1 MRPAAGQMDPDTN
14 TVFVCD
20 SPVREYVKWAMHGK
34 LPRALL
40 PTVLHELTHH
50 WCLSGCVGRAL
61 AELSLESQEHL
72 AASPLFPLYAD
83 DIVLAQWDTVE
94 FARALL
100 EPLLEGMAMFAQF
113 DVYPGPSP
121 VLSGTLAMLGRL
133 FPPEEDET
141 AADVIDALR
150 HRLIEY
156 RLSDQALRSKS
167 GLLVQAMSSRN
178 GGYLLG
184 YLSVKNLWMQARK
197 ASPRLAD
204 ADLFLLYLRNL
215 VFDDAGFVDKL
226 LDAGAQALHGTQAFD
241 GLASHLNER
250 LKLLSAPDLEQR
262 VAEME
267 EALEKYS
274 DLEGHGRCIYLDD
287 QLVEDVNWRLY
298 QRLRAIAPGLKDLK
312 GPDLKG
318 MTRAEKLH
326 AIREFGAA
334 LDRAATGIDKVDPA
348 DLQRLLRIWAHLLHR
363 AIVCLRVDQ
372 VECETG
378 ADGRCT
384 VYANGDPVFSATARP
399 KRKPDGRNPASLA
412 LYYLPDEYEIA
423 LVCVDDKGALFALF
437 GDRVSAT
444 QQETLTQAIRIVLG
458 DHDRRE
464 ILGSYL
470 RMHAGLRDEPLLR
483 PGAVARLA
491 EHFYFNHA
499 MRFVVDA
506 HLDACLKTL
515 RTDGLWQIL
524 DEEGSHVN
532 AMAALG
538 LIQSWTS
545 DETCIRALLQHR
557 EMDFDEVT
565 ARLFQAQ
572 AAHGLPLIHEG
583 KRRVFL

>member
-1 MRPAAGQMDPDTN
+1 MQPGAGQMDPDSN

-20 SPVREYVKWAMHGK
+20 SPVREYVQWARHGR
-34 LPRALL
+34 LPRVLL

-61 AELSLESQEHL
+61 AELSLEAQEDL

-83 DIVLAQWDTVE
+83 EMVLAQWDAVE

-113 DVYPGPSP
+113 DVYPGSSP
-121 VLSGTLAMLGRL
+121 VLSGTLAMLARL
-133 FPPEEDET
+133 FPPEKDET
-141 AADVIDALR
+141 ATDIIDALR

-156 RLSDQALRSKS
+156 RLSEQALRSKS
-167 GLLVQAMSSRN
+167 GMLVQAMNSRN

-215 VFDDAGFVDKL
+215 VFDDAGFVDRL
-226 LDAGAQALHGTQAFD
+226 LDAGTQALHGTKIYED
-241 GLASHLNER
+241 LASHLNER
-250 LKLLSAPDLEQR
+250 LKLLSAPDLDER

-267 EALEKYS
+267 ETLEKYS
-274 DLEGHGRCIYLDD
+274 DLDGHGHCIYLDD
-287 QLVEDVNWRLY
+287 QRVDDVNWRLY
-298 QRLRAIAPGLKDLK
+298 QHLRAIAPGLKDMK

-318 MTRAEKLH
+318 KTREEKRQ
-326 AIREFGAA
+326 AIHEFGKA
-334 LDRAATGIDKVDPA
+334 LDRAATGIDQVDPK

-372 VECETG
+372 VECEIG
-378 ADGRCT
+378 ADGRWT
-384 VYANGDPVFSATARP
+384 VHADGAPVFSA
-399 KRKPDGRNPASLA
+399 PASAECNRAGRVPAWLT
-412 LYYLPDEYEIA
+412 LYYLPDDYDIA
-423 LVCVDDKGALFALF
+423 LICVDDKGALFALF
-437 GDRVSAT
+437 GDRVPAM
-444 QQETLTQAIRIVLG
+444 QRDMLTPAIRVVIG
-458 DHDRRE
+458 ERNRRE
-464 ILGSYL
+464 TLGSYL
-470 RMHAGLRDEPLLR
+470 RMHAGMRDEPLLQ
-483 PGAVARLA
+483 PGAAARLT
-491 EHFYFNHA
+491 ERFYFNHA

-506 HLDACLKTL
+506 NLDTCLKTL
-515 RTDGLWQIL
+515 RTNGLWRIL
-524 DEEGSHVN
+524 DEEGSNVN

-545 DETCIRALLQHR
+545 DEACIRTLLAQR
-557 EMDFDEVT
+557 EMDVDQVAALL
-565 ARLFQAQ
+565 ARAQ